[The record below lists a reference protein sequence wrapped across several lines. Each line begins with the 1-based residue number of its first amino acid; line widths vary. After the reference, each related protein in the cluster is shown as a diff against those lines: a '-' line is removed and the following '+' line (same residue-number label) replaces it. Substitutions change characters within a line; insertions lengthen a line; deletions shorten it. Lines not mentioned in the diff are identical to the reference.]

1 MLGMAFGFPAKYS
14 ETVEFPGASRG
25 TARDA
30 VAYAFE
36 QLGWIYFESPAGG
49 FEVKKGGSFDSWG
62 ETISVSFPEG
72 GLIRVESSCHAPQ
85 VFDWGVNKR
94 NVRQFLAHFE
104 GRLERNLLDP
114 KPEPEHYDAD
124 GRTPVGRVFDESE

>member
-1 MLGMAFGFPAKYS
+1 MAFGFPAKYS
-14 ETVEFPGASRG
+14 ETVEFPVATRD
-25 TARDA
+25 AVCDA
-30 VAYAFE
+30 VAYAFK

-72 GLIRVESSCHAPQ
+72 GLICVESSCHAPQ

-94 NVRQFLAHFE
+94 NVKQFLAHFE
-104 GRLERNLLDP
+104 GRLERNLLDT
-114 KPEPEHYDAD
+114 KPEPVAFDAE
-124 GRTPVGRVFDESE
+124 GRTPVGRVLSETE